1 MFCQCFWYKMCFR
14 FAKITI
20 SVLHNYKSNPLSAD
34 AFYHLK
40 MHQNSSADWA
50 LPRTPL
56 EGAYSAPQTH
66 SDYMDL
72 RGPLRGGREERS
84 KRKEERVR
92 HCGTRCRSLFVTHL

>member
-40 MHQNSSADWA
+40 MHQVCR
-50 LPRTPL
+50 L
-56 EGAYSAPQTH
+56 GSAPDPT
-66 SDYMDL
+66 
-72 RGPLRGGREERS
+72 G
-84 KRKEERVR
+84 
-92 HCGTRCRSLFVTHL
+92 RSLQRSPDPQ